1 MSDFVNGNRFV
12 LSRSE
17 CAGNILLTKASESES
32 IKRHNMLGHI
42 GQDRLSRLVKSK
54 LLGSLTK
61 VNLPTCE
68 PCLASKAT
76 RKSFGKAHR
85 ASAPL
90 DLIHSDIC
98 GPLNVRNRTNKP
110 YFITFIDDFSRYGH
124 IYLISH
130 KSEALRC
137 FEAYLNEVENKLE
150 RKVKTLRKDRGREYL
165 SEQFKELCSERG
177 IVRQLTMPYT
187 PQQNGVAERRNR
199 TLMDMVRSM
208 MAQASLPVSFW
219 GDALL
224 TAAYLLNRVPSKSVE
239 LTPYEL

>member
-1 MSDFVNGNRFV
+1 M
-12 LSRSE
+12 
-17 CAGNILLTKASESES
+17 
-32 IKRHNMLGHI
+32 
-42 GQDRLSRLVKSK
+42 
-54 LLGSLTK
+54 
-61 VNLPTCE
+61 NLPTCE
-68 PCLASKAT
+68 PCLAGKAT

-110 YFITFIDDFSRYGH
+110 YFITFIDDYSRYGH

-150 RKVKTLRKDRGREYL
+150 RFTLRTDREREYL
-165 SEQFKELCSERG
+165 SEQFKELCSEKC
-177 IVRQLTMPYT
+177 IIRQLTMPFT

-208 MAQASLPVSFW
+208 MAQASLPISFW

-224 TAAYLLNRVPSKSVE
+224 TAAYLLNRVPSKSIE
-239 LTPYEL
+239 LTPCELWTGRKT

>member
-1 MSDFVNGNRFV
+1 MAQQVRTH
-12 LSRSE
+12 R
-17 CAGNILLTKASESES
+17 T
-32 IKRHNMLGHI
+32 
-42 GQDRLSRLVKSK
+42 GQTFKTSQTQVACFKSK

-76 RKSFGKAHR
+76 RKSFSKAHR
-85 ASAPL
+85 ASTPL

-98 GPLNVRNRTNKP
+98 GPLNMRNRTNKP

-150 RKVKTLRKDRGREYL
+150 HKVKNFTH
-165 SEQFKELCSERG
+165 
-177 IVRQLTMPYT
+177 
-187 PQQNGVAERRNR
+187 
-199 TLMDMVRSM
+199 RSGKR
-208 MAQASLPVSFW
+208 VS
-219 GDALL
+219 
-224 TAAYLLNRVPSKSVE
+224 
-239 LTPYEL
+239 

>member
-1 MSDFVNGNRFV
+1 MSGFVNENLFV
-12 LSRSE
+12 LSKSE
-17 CAGNILLTKASESES
+17 CAGNILLTKAFESES
-32 IKRHNMLGHI
+32 IKWHNRLGHI

-68 PCLASKAT
+68 SCLAGKAT

-110 YFITFIDDFSRYGH
+110 YFITFIDDYSRYGH

-150 RKVKTLRKDRGREYL
+150 HFAHRSVKRI
-165 SEQFKELCSERG
+165 S
-177 IVRQLTMPYT
+177 I
-187 PQQNGVAERRNR
+187 
-199 TLMDMVRSM
+199 
-208 MAQASLPVSFW
+208 
-219 GDALL
+219 
-224 TAAYLLNRVPSKSVE
+224 
-239 LTPYEL
+239 